1 MNKLIILCLLALTGC
16 HQETLY
22 ESRIY
27 SLGTLV
33 NVTLYAESPARAE
46 QAMELIR
53 TELKHIHKTW
63 HAWQPGVL
71 SQINQ
76 QLEAG
81 KPFSVDPSVLA
92 VIQKAQQLSAQSNQL
107 FNPAIGKLIAAWG
120 FHQDD
125 PSQIKAPTPTTIKT
139 LIAAAPT
146 MQDIRI
152 NGLQLQS
159 DNPAVKLDFG
169 GFMKGYGLGK
179 IAEKLKSQGINR
191 FILNAGGDLVVEGS
205 HPNRPW
211 RIAIRSPDEKN
222 VLASLDAKS
231 GEGIFT
237 SGDYE
242 RFYMDGDKR
251 RHHIIDPRTGYPAE
265 GTRAVTV
272 IHSDP
277 GLADAA
283 ATALFIAGPKEW
295 QTIAEKMQLKTVLLL
310 DNKNTLHM
318 TEGMAERLTF
328 PENHNYLIKANTPSL
343 SPK

>member
-1 MNKLIILCLLALTGC
+1 MNRLVILCLLALSGC
-16 HQETLY
+16 HQEKLY

-33 NVTLYAESPARAE
+33 DVTLYAESPARAE

-53 TELKHIHKTW
+53 NELNRIHKTW

-76 QLEAG
+76 QLETG
-81 KPFSVDPSVLA
+81 KPFSADPSVLA
-92 VIQKAQQLSAQSNQL
+92 VIQNAQQLSVQSDQL

-125 PSQIKAPTPTTIKT
+125 PSQIRPPNEKIIEALT
-139 LIAAAPT
+139 AANPI
-146 MQDIRI
+146 MQDIHI
-152 NGLQLQS
+152 SDQKLQS
-159 DNPAVKLDFG
+159 TNPAVKLDFG
-169 GFMKGYGLGK
+169 GFVKGHGLGR
-179 IAEKLKSQGINR
+179 IAEKLKAQGISR
-191 FILNAGGDLVVEGS
+191 FILNAGGDLVVQGS

-211 RIAIRSPDEKN
+211 RIAIRSPDGKN
-222 VLASLDAKS
+222 ALASLDAKS

-242 RFYMDGDKR
+242 RFYMDGEKR
-251 RHHIIDPRTGYPAE
+251 RHHIIDPHTGYPAE
-265 GTRAVTV
+265 GARAVTV
-272 IHSDP
+272 IHTDP

-283 ATALFIAGPKEW
+283 ATALFIAGPNGW
-295 QTIAEKMQLKTVLLL
+295 QEIAGKMQLKSVLLL

-318 TEGMAERLTF
+318 TAEMAKRLQL
-328 PENHNYLIKANTPSL
+328 PGNHNYLIKISTPSL